1 MSQTALL
8 KDGCIYCITIMNSFV
23 NIPDYP
29 NYSINREGIIITHH
43 RKAVLKNGKIKDH
56 PPKQVSYS
64 LSYNND
70 KKYFLRR
77 DNRSHFLYASTL
89 IKSAFKL

>member
-1 MSQTALL
+1 M
-8 KDGCIYCITIMNSFV
+8 YCITIMDNFV

-56 PPKQVSYS
+56 PPKQVSWS
-64 LSYNND
+64 KSYNGD
-70 KKYFLRR
+70 RKYFLRK
-77 DNRSHFLYASTL
+77 DNRSRFVFASTL
-89 IKSAFKL
+89 IKSSFKS